1 MAKKKPNENIHWL
14 SDADYNKSVGQ
25 LRLQV
30 GAVLGTTFNM
40 YGMDAYCIGAT
51 NAIVKLA
58 EDFALRCRGVDKP
71 IEVYYKK
78 PY

>member
-1 MAKKKPNENIHWL
+1 MKQKPIENIHWL
-14 SDADYNKSVGQ
+14 PDSEYQKSIGQ

-30 GAVLGTTFNM
+30 GAILSDTFSM
-40 YGMDAYCIGAT
+40 YGMGDYIPGAT
-51 NAIVKLA
+51 NAIIKLA

-71 IEVYYKK
+71 IQIDYKK